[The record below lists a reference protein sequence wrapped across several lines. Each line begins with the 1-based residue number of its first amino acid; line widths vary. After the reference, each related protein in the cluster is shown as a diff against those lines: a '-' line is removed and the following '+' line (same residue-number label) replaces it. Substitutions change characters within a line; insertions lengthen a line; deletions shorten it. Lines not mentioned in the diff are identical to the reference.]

1 MKKVAIFQVD
11 LNIGGIQKSCV
22 NLVNNIDTSK
32 YEVDL
37 YLISKENVF
46 INDINKKINIK
57 YLDPLPYIT
66 KLLPISLLSLFY
78 SPKID
83 KKYDIVIDFNSYSN
97 ETAIAAI
104 KTEAST
110 KIMWVHNDVEIKIKE
125 EILYRVLH
133 IMFKSKY
140 KYFNKFVGVSTG
152 ALDSFIRLNKVKDK
166 ETLVIPNF
174 IDTKEIKEKIKA
186 KSNIKIDENKINIC
200 STGRIVHQKGFD
212 ILVNFI
218 NSIKD
223 ELTNHHFY
231 IIGDGSEKTH
241 IESLIKELKLENL
254 VTLTGFLDNP
264 YPLMNN
270 MDAFILMS
278 RYEGQGMVFLE
289 AKSLGLDVIM
299 PKALEK
305 YVDKEIKGVEDIK
318 SAILNLK
325 KHPHKFDELENYN
338 KKIKDKINNL

>member
-22 NLVNNIDTSK
+22 NLVNNIDTKK

-37 YLISKENVF
+37 YLVDKENVF
-46 INDINKKINIK
+46 INDINKKVNIK
-57 YLDPLPYIT
+57 YIKKLPYIT
-66 KLLPISLLSLFY
+66 KLLPISLLKLFY
-78 SPKID
+78 NPKID

-104 KTEAST
+104 KTNSNT
-110 KIMWVHNDVEIKIKE
+110 KIMWVHNDVEVKIKE
-125 EILYRVLH
+125 EILYRILH

-140 KYFNKFVGVSTG
+140 KSFNKFVGVSTG
-152 ALDSFIRLNKVKDK
+152 ALDSFIRLNKIKDK

-174 IDTKEIKEKIKA
+174 IDTKEIKLKLKA
-186 KSNIKIDENKINIC
+186 KSNINVDENKINIC
-200 STGRIVHQKGFD
+200 STARIVHQKGFD

-218 NSIKD
+218 SSIKD

-231 IIGDGSEKTH
+231 IIGDGSEKNY
-241 IESLIKELKLENL
+241 IESLVKEKKLEHL

-264 YPLMNN
+264 YPLMNK

-289 AKSLGLDVIM
+289 AKALGLDVIM
-299 PKALEK
+299 PKNLEK
-305 YVDKEIKGVEDIK
+305 YVDEEIKGTEDIK

-325 KHPHKFDELENYN
+325 KHPHKFDELERYN
-338 KKIKDKINNL
+338 QKIKDKINNL